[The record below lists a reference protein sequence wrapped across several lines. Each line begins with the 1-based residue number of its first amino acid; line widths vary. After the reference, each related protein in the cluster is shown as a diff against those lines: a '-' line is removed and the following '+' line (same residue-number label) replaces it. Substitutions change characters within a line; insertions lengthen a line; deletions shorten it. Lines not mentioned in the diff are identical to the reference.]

1 MAMKNDPRILLYSH
15 DTFGLGHLRRSLAIA
30 AQIAQDIPGASQLLL
45 TGSMVAGAFDLPPGL
60 DMVKLPALTK
70 RSDGRYTARVLPLT
84 LKQTLNWREQ
94 MILQAAINF
103 EPDLLLVDKAAAG
116 VQGELLPTLRY
127 LKAWSPQ
134 TRLVLGMRDIEDAP
148 AATIR
153 EWRANGVPALLED
166 VYDQILYYG
175 QRSVFDAVAQYRMS
189 DVAAGKLV
197 ECGYL
202 RRAQHTRLPA
212 EVRQELG
219 IGEQPLVVVTV
230 GGGGDGHELI
240 NGYLQMLSQSRC
252 LPFHSLLVTGPLMT
266 DERRDLLEQM
276 ADRPDVTFM
285 KFTPDLVSYM
295 RAADL
300 VISMAGYNTTCEIL
314 SLQKRA
320 ILVPRVKVRQEQKLR
335 ASHLADLGLTR
346 QLLPHQLQPS
356 RLLAEIERSLAL
368 PEPIVNL
375 NLDGLNTI
383 TKTIQSALP
392 APAPKASPV
401 VSWPALKPVPVYA

>member
-15 DTFGLGHLRRSLAIA
+15 DTFGLGHLRRSLTIA

-70 RSDGRYTARVLPLT
+70 RSDGRYTSRVLPLT
-84 LKQTLNWREQ
+84 LQQTLNWREQ

-127 LKAWSPQ
+127 LKAWSPH

-166 VYDQILYYG
+166 VYDQIFYYG
-175 QRSVFDAVAQYRMS
+175 QRSVFDPVAQYEMS
-189 DVAAGKLV
+189 DLAADKLV

-202 RRAQHTRLPA
+202 RRAQQTRQPA
-212 EVRQELG
+212 DVRQELG
-219 IGEQPLVVVTV
+219 IGTQPLVVVTV
-230 GGGGDGHELI
+230 GGGGDGHELL
-240 NGYLQMLSQSRC
+240 NGYLQMLVQSDC

-266 DERRDLLEQM
+266 AERRDLLERM

-335 ASHLADLGLTR
+335 AAHLAELGLAS
-346 QLLPHQLQPS
+346 QLLPQQLRPR
-356 RLLAEIERSLAL
+356 RLLAEIERSLSR

-375 NLDGLNTI
+375 NLDGLTTI
-383 TKTIQSALP
+383 TQTIQSSLPALAPKALP
-392 APAPKASPV
+392 ALSWTAKQPAPVFA
-401 VSWPALKPVPVYA
+401 

>member
-1 MAMKNDPRILLYSH
+1 
-15 DTFGLGHLRRSLAIA
+15 
-30 AQIAQDIPGASQLLL
+30 
-45 TGSMVAGAFDLPPGL
+45 
-60 DMVKLPALTK
+60 
-70 RSDGRYTARVLPLT
+70 
-84 LKQTLNWREQ
+84 
-94 MILQAAINF
+94 
-103 EPDLLLVDKAAAG
+103 
-116 VQGELLPTLRY
+116 
-127 LKAWSPQ
+127 
-134 TRLVLGMRDIEDAP
+134 
-148 AATIR
+148 
-153 EWRANGVPALLED
+153 
-166 VYDQILYYG
+166 
-175 QRSVFDAVAQYRMS
+175 
-189 DVAAGKLV
+189 
-197 ECGYL
+197 
-202 RRAQHTRLPA
+202 
-212 EVRQELG
+212 
-219 IGEQPLVVVTV
+219 
-230 GGGGDGHELI
+230 
-240 NGYLQMLSQSRC
+240 C